1 VIIETA
7 HFTWRVLLT
16 TRLLANAL
24 GPLLLVGCG
33 STQTAIKR
41 EVVVGRTTVEFEA
54 ARQIVAGAIRPL

>member
-24 GPLLLVGCG
+24 GPLLLIGCG
-33 STQTAIKR
+33 SAQTAIKR
-41 EVVVGRTTVEFEA
+41 EVVVGRATVQLNA
-54 ARQIVAGAIRPL
+54 APQISAAEIRPL